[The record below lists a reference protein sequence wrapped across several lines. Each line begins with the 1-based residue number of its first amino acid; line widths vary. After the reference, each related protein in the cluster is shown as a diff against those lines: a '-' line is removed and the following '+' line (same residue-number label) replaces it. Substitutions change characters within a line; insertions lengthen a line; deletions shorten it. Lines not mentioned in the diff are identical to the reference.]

1 MVINIVHDCIDPT
14 RGGIE
19 SLAYYLLLE
28 LAQYYTVNG
37 ISIKIDDDS
46 YRLDN
51 IRYIDNKLNY
61 KAKRWKWLKKICANT
76 REAINVAMTWQSAIP
91 CLLCYVVY
99 RTPFIVFAHGNEVYF
114 SSHNKRLYYSM
125 KKIGAKLILDKARYV
140 CCNSVFTKN
149 LVNKIS
155 KNENILIIHPGIHFI
170 ENYTKTERN
179 YSLLSLGR
187 LVERKGVQFVVQSI
201 PQLRKKYPALKYFI
215 VGDGKYRD
223 SINRLIQENNLEDC
237 VFLVGRVSEEEK
249 AGYFK
254 QCDIFLMP
262 SIDMPQEDSVE
273 GFGMVYIEANMYGKY
288 VVASNTGGI
297 SDAVID
303 GETGTLLNDVS
314 VKEIEKIVEDIYKRF
329 DYIYSEESIE
339 RRVRWAQKH
348 SFKNI
353 AMEYIKLFESID
365 NFQ

>member
-1 MVINIVHDCIDPT
+1 MIINIVHDCIDPT

-28 LAQYYTVNG
+28 LTQYYTVNG
-37 ISIKIDDDS
+37 ISVTIEDDS
-46 YRLDN
+46 YKVDN
-51 IRYIDNKLNY
+51 IRYIDSELDY
-61 KAKRWKWLKKICANT
+61 KVQRWKWLKNICANK
-76 REAINVAMTWQSAIP
+76 REVINIAMTWQSAIP
-91 CLLCYVVY
+91 CFLCYVIY
-99 RTPFIVFAHGNEVYF
+99 KAPFIVFAHGNEVYF
-114 SSHNKRLYYSM
+114 NAHNKKLYTCI
-125 KKIGAKLILDKARYV
+125 KKIGAKLILDKARYI

-149 LVNKIS
+149 LVSKIS
-155 KNENILIIHPGIHFI
+155 KNKNTLIIHPGIHFI

-187 LVERKGVQFVVQSI
+187 LVERKGVQFVVQAI
-201 PQLRKKYPALKYFI
+201 PQLRKKYPGLKYFI
-215 VGDGKYRD
+215 AGDGKYRD
-223 SINRLIQENNLEDC
+223 SINRLIQANNLEDC

-249 AGYFK
+249 ARYFK

-262 SIDMPQEDSVE
+262 SIDMPQQDSVE

-303 GETGTLLNDVS
+303 GETGTLLNNVS
-314 VKEIEKIVEDIYKRF
+314 VKEIERIVEDIYNRF
-329 DYIYSEESIE
+329 DYIYSEKSIE
-339 RRVRWAQKH
+339 RRIRWAQKH

-353 AMEYIKLFESID
+353 AMEHIKLLKSID
-365 NFQ
+365 NF